1 MKMRDCD
8 GWACRPEQNQ
18 QVALKSTV
26 NLAVTR
32 GEGAKKSQNEPIK
45 QLTARIDALNNMV
58 DALQHTIAA
67 QVERGCQCLASQP
80 VSSKVE
86 SLAVLSKV
94 YRRRATGLS
103 TLLHLQWGG
112 APWQLDAWDDFSG
125 REMGTGHC
133 RGTTSDRRAN
143 VPNWCSQPNAVQTW
157 RKKSHRSKM
166 HQPDTKWRFNRRFN
180 KQKCVISFLFRPM
193 RKVHPM
199 NIQFNCEVNR
209 FIIY

>member
-1 MKMRDCD
+1 MRDCD

-80 VSSKVE
+80 VSSKVSHSQCCPKCTGE
-86 SLAVLSKV
+86 GRQDCPHCFICSEEGHPGSWMLEMTSAAGKWEPATAEGQPVTAERMFQTDAANPML
-94 YRRRATGLS
+94 YRPGGRKAIDQRCTNQIQNDDS
-103 TLLHLQWGG
+103 T
-112 APWQLDAWDDFSG
+112 DDSTN
-125 REMGTGHC
+125 R
-133 RGTTSDRRAN
+133 N
-143 VPNWCSQPNAVQTW
+143 V
-157 RKKSHRSKM
+157 
-166 HQPDTKWRFNRRFN
+166 
-180 KQKCVISFLFRPM
+180 
-193 RKVHPM
+193 
-199 NIQFNCEVNR
+199 
-209 FIIY
+209 